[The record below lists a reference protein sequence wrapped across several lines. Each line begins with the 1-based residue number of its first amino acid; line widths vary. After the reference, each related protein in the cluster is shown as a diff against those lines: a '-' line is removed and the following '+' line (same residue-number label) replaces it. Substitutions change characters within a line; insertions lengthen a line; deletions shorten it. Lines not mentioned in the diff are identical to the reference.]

1 MKKSL
6 IALAVASALP
16 VAAQA
21 DLTISGS
28 VEGKYSSTTWEIESD
43 LDVSVSE
50 VLTNGMTATA
60 NVDVSDHQDGNGAA
74 GLSGDFGSMS
84 VGTDSNVQSGA
95 DVGDIADQIL
105 LVMSHDANTTDET
118 AATQTGLSYS
128 GSFSGFDVALNA
140 GKDANND
147 TNDYDATTGK
157 LISPT
162 PIQDDYSSLGIAYN
176 FNGLNVGFAQ
186 LNTSGLTQSAVG
198 ASYSFGDLTVSGGST
213 NKPGST
219 KNVTKVKGAYEA
231 TFQDLV
237 VKGSVSTESDENNTW
252 DAEATYTMGTIA
264 VTATAEYKVPSALK
278 AVYTSGAITA
288 TVEKDAIE
296 LDYDMGNADINVKRS
311 GGATTASYKVAF

>member
-16 VAAQA
+16 FAAQA
-21 DLTISGS
+21 DMDITGS
-28 VEGKYSSTTWEIESD
+28 VEGKYEASAWTIESD

-50 VLTNGMTATA
+50 LLTNGMRATVA
-60 NVDVSDHQDGNGAA
+60 IDVSDHDDGNGTA
-74 GLSGDFGSMS
+74 GLSSDDFGSLS

-95 DVGDIADQIL
+95 DVGDVADQIA
-105 LVMSHDANTTDET
+105 LVETYDSTDST

-128 GSFSGFDVALNA
+128 GSFSGIDVALNA
-140 GKDANND
+140 GKDAETNVTHD
-147 TNDYDATTGK
+147 TAGNFKSSVTAAK
-157 LISPT
+157 
-162 PIQDDYSSLGIAYN
+162 DYSSLGAAYN
-176 FNGLNVGFAQ
+176 FNGLKVGIAQ
-186 LNTSGLTQSAVG
+186 LNTDGETASAVG
-198 ASYSFGDLTVSGGST
+198 ASYSFGDFTVSGGSSE
-213 NKPGST
+213 G
-219 KNVTKVKGAYEA
+219 VTKVKGAYEA

-237 VKGSVSTESDENNTW
+237 VKGSVSTKSDDTNTW

-264 VTATAEYKVPSALK
+264 VTATAEYEEDSALK

-311 GGATTASYKVAF
+311 GGATTASYKVSF

>member
-28 VEGKYSSTTWEIESD
+28 VEGKYSNTTWTIESD

-60 NVDVSDHQDGNGAA
+60 NVDVSDHQDGNGTA

-84 VGTDSNVQSGA
+84 VGTDSDVQSGA
-95 DVGDIADQIL
+95 DVGDIADQIE
-105 LVMSHDANTTDET
+105 LVMSHDANATDET

-147 TNDYDATTGK
+147 ANDYDAAGTLNAGAV
-157 LISPT
+157 
-162 PIQDDYSSLGIAYN
+162 QDDYSSLGVAYN

-186 LNTSGLTQSAVG
+186 LNTNGSTRSAVG
-198 ASYSFGDLTVSGGST
+198 ASYSFGDMTVSGGSSE
-213 NKPGST
+213 G
-219 KNVTKVKGAYEA
+219 VTKVKGAYEA
-231 TFQDLV
+231 TLQDLSL
-237 VKGSVSTESDENNTW
+237 KGSVSTMSDDTNAW

-264 VTATAEYKVPSALK
+264 VTATAEHGVDSALK

-288 TVEKDAIE
+288 TVEEESVE
-296 LDYDMGNADINVKRS
+296 LDYDMGNADINVKRAKAT
-311 GGATTASYKVAF
+311 GATKAATTMSYKVSF

>member
-28 VEGKYSSTTWEIESD
+28 VEGKYADTTWTIESD

-60 NVDVSDHQDGNGAA
+60 NVDVSDHDDGYGTA

-84 VGTDSNVQSGA
+84 VGTDSDVQSGA
-95 DVGDIADQIL
+95 DVGDIADQIT
-105 LVMSHDANTTDET
+105 LVESYDSTDST

-140 GKDANND
+140 GKGAETNITHD
-147 TNDYDATTGK
+147 TDGNLTAAAADN
-157 LISPT
+157 
-162 PIQDDYSSLGIAYN
+162 YSSLGIAYN
-176 FNGLNVGFAQ
+176 LNGLNVGFAQ
-186 LNTSGLTQSAVG
+186 MKKDAGTQSAVG
-198 ASYSFGDLTVSGGST
+198 ASYSLGDLTVSGGSSE
-213 NKPGST
+213 GI
-219 KNVTKVKGAYEA
+219 TKVKGAYEA

-237 VKGSVSTESDENNTW
+237 VKGSVSTKSDDTNTW

-264 VTATAEYKVPSALK
+264 VTATAEYEEDSALK

-311 GGATTASYKVAF
+311 GGATTASYKVSF